1 MVKKII
7 LTIML
12 LALAISL
19 VSAVDTEI
27 KVKTLPDHKVFIL
40 IYSAGTVS
48 PMIDSFDA
56 TSDSNGEVSFVNSVT
71 KSKIDVLVK
80 VTKDGQKIFLEKFE
94 DYETGEPIYIRIDN
108 EKIDGTYTPNE
119 DAKAEN
125 TTNTTS
131 VEENN
136 TDAPIQT
143 NNTETIEEKTEPI
156 SGAVVSEGKNKG
168 TSSTIIYGVI
178 IGLLV
183 VAIAIFALNKV
194 SSSQTIKRKDGVD
207 FPAKSTI
214 MPTNPSYPS
223 SSQSQSS
230 SYTQTPD
237 SFSGDSQEAEMQRV
251 EYKIREAQ
259 QELARMKNQE
269 RIKAAE
275 AKLEVDRR
283 ELEKLR
289 KGY

>member
-27 KVKTLPDHKVFIL
+27 KVKTLPDHKVFIFV
-40 IYSAGTVS
+40 YPAGELQ
-48 PMIDSFDA
+48 MIDSFYA

-194 SSSQTIKRKDGVD
+194 RSSQTIKRKDGVD